1 MKKILSGLLILVV
14 FLVGING
21 VSALSADT
29 SIIYSKTKDIEITI
43 QNLYTGSSI
52 FKINEYSLNADKHY
66 VAYCLD
72 PHKAASTSYT
82 VDRILGSTGS
92 DIVRAHDYGILEML
106 KYGYTQIN
114 SSYQT
119 SEPTPE
125 SNPNPYVATVSGT
138 NLYAATNIAVRAYI
152 LGLFGWGGNSINNAY
167 MQRQASA
174 FTYMGAQWA
183 GWNSNAVSLIAGTS
197 CSAGANCQ
205 QALINL
211 RQRTYS
217 WFNPNNTL
225 HGWTYGTASYDIV
238 YAAKEIFDKGVEA
251 AVNYLQNGAAQSSV
265 SGKVT
270 NNVQDGAREDDQVQ
284 EYIYAEL
291 NLTDFSEDAYLNN
304 FNFVCNNCSS
314 AGVVFDGIEYYDASG
329 NWTSLPLQS
338 DMDLSEILTPDEKG
352 LRSGTIRLRIHIT
365 KTASEDEDCQNASF
379 EVTYS
384 YYDPNTEYIGAILKD
399 KNRSDMQRMVIIDE
413 VSDTTFNDS
422 FSGTINCVTVVCET
436 QISVPICSDQED
448 EAISEITTDERIK
461 KCILD
466 NSDDA
471 GNSYQLTENNGGVDN
486 DYCQVFCK
494 EDYKET
500 IDDGIQG
507 GIKLNP
513 VVEDVECGGFFQLT
527 SHIEGQKDCYTGGD
541 TDDKRIDKEQYL
553 ADIIQAQEDMIEAYD
568 RYLNYTQAKED
579 TSTQDYYC
587 GSCCGTTLTEW
598 STTVGGSTYT
608 GYEVYDIN
616 EETGE
621 VTGEFVDGKRHYAA
635 STGSGGCSC
644 NSCGSG
650 ETYDP
655 CCSCSNNCS
664 GGSYS
669 DLNLEGY
676 IQDAIDDM
684 NEAYERYVQIIQ
696 DYNGCTAAWS
706 NEYQFAQRL
715 QFYYSEYHY
724 EDEYTPY
731 YDIIEAANNEDLY
744 YLEAQEETLKEESEV
759 VICKGDTDENYECQE
774 EPVNFD
780 GSLDLNIDEW
790 NYVSNY
796 GESVYSRKTF
806 TICDERGC
814 RESQRMI
821 SDATFIRKTVKKSQD
836 YITPTVFYQIEANG
850 KITVNSGYTGN
861 ALKLEA
867 LINSLPISTSTTG
880 GGIFKLMLE
889 DLGEFYDT
897 GEVGRLIDFNGDNE
911 DSSVAEAK
919 GEVGTFDGEYT
930 CHYYSPCRP
939 EDCPDCDFICDEDEC
954 YWDDPGSCPDCVF
967 ECINC
972 IFDLD
977 ELQLNFKPIST
988 TNFDSAGREF
998 GYNWDISTS
1007 LSALQLLKDKAELTI
1022 DEIEEANETIYDKT
1036 GEDSQLSFSIRMTSD
1051 VINYLKEYNDEVEEE
1066 GGYANDS
1073 LTCYDA
1079 TIDGKTYSNIFC
1091 YSEVIDELVDRYD
1104 NQITVNNRTP
1114 ESGRSDENNKA
1125 NSNGYWSLWDW
1136 TEPSR
1141 DANGQYTI
1149 IGGPSWK

>member
-1 MKKILSGLLILVV
+1 MKKILNGLLILVV

-461 KCILD
+461 KCVLD
-466 NSDDA
+466 NVDDA

-541 TDDKRIDKEQYL
+541 TDDKRIDKEQYI
-553 ADIIQAQEDMIEAYD
+553 ADIVAAQEMMIEGYHLVMMADAADATDYEEHTCTGD
-568 RYLNYTQAKED
+568 CGGCTGVGYTKSGNFTGIQPGNSNDEGYVPVESRND
-579 TSTQDYYC
+579 SFSYGSGPSCRST
-587 GSCCGTTLTEW
+587 CCG
-598 STTVGGSTYT
+598 GGTKENPCSPGGYCHDGTSRSQVDAQIDAT
-608 GYEVYDIN
+608 RAEGEQKMADGYEAYVN
-616 EETGE
+616 
-621 VTGEFVDGKRHYAA
+621 
-635 STGSGGCSC
+635 
-644 NSCGSG
+644 
-650 ETYDP
+650 
-655 CCSCSNNCS
+655 
-664 GGSYS
+664 
-669 DLNLEGY
+669 
-676 IQDAIDDM
+676 AIK
-684 NEAYERYVQIIQ
+684 A
-696 DYNGCTAAWS
+696 YNGCTAAWS

-731 YDIIEAANNEDLY
+731 YDIIEAADNEDLY
-744 YLEAQEETLKEESEV
+744 YLEAQEDTLKEESEV

-774 EPVNFD
+774 ATVNFD
-780 GSLDLNIDEW
+780 GSLDLNVDEW

-796 GESVYSRKTF
+796 GGSVYSQQTY
-806 TICDERGC
+806 TICDESGC
-814 RESQRMI
+814 EDSQRMI